1 MGLFNRNKPE
11 TDSAAEVPQDFEPA
25 AEAAAETVAEAIGDG
40 EPAFEPAPQPEPV
53 PAPVPEPVPE
63 PEPAP
68 EPVPEQKKKW
78 GKKDKSPQP
87 EAGQEVP
94 FAPGPESLE
103 ERERRSKRN
112 QLLQTG
118 DIVWSWILMNIP
130 IIGWIVAI
138 IWGAGLCRKRQRK
151 FLARAF
157 LILALVG
164 IILFAVAFAVYTL
177 VFQYKFEDL
186 PMVLTNSWNWCWNGI
201 LSIFK
206 KN

>member
-1 MGLFNRNKPE
+1 MGLFDRNKPDTASVE
-11 TDSAAEVPQDFEPA
+11 TPQDFEPA
-25 AEAAAETVAEAIGDG
+25 AEAAAEAVAEAVETA

-53 PAPVPEPVPE
+53 PEPAPEPQSVPEPEPVPE
-63 PEPAP
+63 KKRRGRKDKDEQPAPGQEPA
-68 EPVPEQKKKW
+68 V
-78 GKKDKSPQP
+78 
-87 EAGQEVP
+87 V
-94 FAPGPESLE
+94 PGPESLE

-112 QLLQTG
+112 QLLKTG
-118 DIVWSWILMNIP
+118 DIVWSWILMCVP
-130 IIGWIVAI
+130 VIGWIMAV

-164 IILFAVAFAVYTL
+164 LILFSVAFAVYTL

-186 PMVLTNSWNWCWNGI
+186 PMVLTNIWNWIWNGI